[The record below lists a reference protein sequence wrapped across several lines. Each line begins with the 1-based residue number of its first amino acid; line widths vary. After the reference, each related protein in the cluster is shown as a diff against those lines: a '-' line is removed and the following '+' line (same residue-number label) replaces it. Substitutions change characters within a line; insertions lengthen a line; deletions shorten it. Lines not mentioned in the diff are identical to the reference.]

1 MTSLKNHFSPL
12 LFFSFALHPENFR
25 GIVLRLVSP
34 LCFVLNFFLQN
45 YCLIGRFN
53 FRKLYKN
60 QIETYS
66 IIKLA
71 LMVYYENLVKLKLS
85 PVGYYILSIR

>member
-12 LFFSFALHPENFR
+12 LFFSFALHPEKFMS
-25 GIVLRLVSP
+25 IVLRLVSP
-34 LCFVLNFFLQN
+34 LCFVLNSFLQN
-45 YCLIGRFN
+45 YCLIALFEFN

-60 QIETYS
+60 QIEIYS

-71 LMVYYENLVKLKLS
+71 MMVYYENLVKLKL
-85 PVGYYILSIR
+85 

>member
-45 YCLIGRFN
+45 YRLIARFN

-60 QIETYS
+60 QIEIYS
-66 IIKLA
+66 TIKLA
-71 LMVYYENLVKLKLS
+71 LMLYDEKLVKLKLS

>member
-12 LFFSFALHPENFR
+12 LFFSFALHPENFIC
-25 GIVLRLVSP
+25 IVLRLVSP
-34 LCFVLNFFLQN
+34 LCFVLKFFLQN
-45 YCLIGRFN
+45 YWLIALFN
-53 FRKLYKN
+53 FSKLLKN
-60 QIETYS
+60 QIEIYS

-71 LMVYYENLVKLKLS
+71 LMVYDEKLVKLKLS